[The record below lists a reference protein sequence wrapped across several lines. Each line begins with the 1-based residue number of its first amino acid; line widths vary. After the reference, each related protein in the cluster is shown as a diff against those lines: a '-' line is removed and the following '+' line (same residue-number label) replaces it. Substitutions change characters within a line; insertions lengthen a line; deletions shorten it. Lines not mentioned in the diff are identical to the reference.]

1 MRDYTWTMFVRI
13 MSSVMSEMRSSG
25 FMSTDDLDFPV
36 SGRSLA
42 EGAFRTEII
51 VYIAH
56 ADLLEFYGC
65 LDSNLL

>member
-13 MSSVMSEMRSSG
+13 ISSVMSEMISSG
-25 FMSTDDLDFPV
+25 FVSTDDLEFPV
-36 SGRSLA
+36 YGRLLT

-51 VYIAH
+51 VRIAH